1 MKKLVAG
8 FAIALGWATAAG
20 ATPPAPLTTLRAIEA
35 LSNAEADKGLPV
47 VFEATVTY
55 YHKGGYTLFMQDG
68 GVGAYV
74 SPKLDADLHPGD
86 RVLVRGKTFGSYH
99 PIVASDS
106 IVVLHHGTLP
116 KAVPATF
123 DELIR
128 GERDCLMVTLRGVV
142 RAADLK
148 VDSPEN
154 YGGNLQ
160 LLTDGGYVQV
170 SVFNSSE
177 KGIEG
182 LLDDEVE
189 VTGVA
194 GGLFDGKMQAHG
206 VVISVSSSADVK
218 ILKRTS
224 VSPWSLP
231 LTPMGKVFS
240 GFHVTDRTQR
250 VRVHG
255 TVTYYNP
262 GSSVVL
268 QDGASSLWIS
278 TWTYQKMKIGD
289 VVDATGFPEAHN
301 GFLAL
306 TRAEIADSGV
316 QAPIAPLPV
325 TRKQLTESR
334 HIIDLVSLEAQVVT
348 EARGGTQDEY
358 DLTADGQLFT
368 AIYRH
373 PTIGTGLPPMKQ
385 IPIGSKVRVTGIC
398 ITEDSNPFNSGVGFD
413 ILMRTFDDIAV
424 VAKPSL
430 INTRNLILAVSLMFV
445 VVIAVSAWGW
455 MLRRKVDQQT
465 VTLATMAQFEHR
477 RSQILERI
485 NKYDPLDEIL
495 NAVAEMTT
503 SMLDGVPCRCEI
515 AGGAT
520 GGDDQLNPE
529 AARTVEVQ
537 ITGHDE
543 VVLGRLIADLDPD
556 APHSAEELE
565 AIAVGAGLASL
576 AIETRRLYADM
587 RRRSEFDMLT
597 EIHNRFSM
605 EKALAEKIEESQAH
619 SAVFGLIYIDL
630 DKFKPINDQFGHHVG
645 DLYLQEVAA
654 RMNKQ
659 LLGGDLLARLGGDE
673 FAAMV
678 SLHNGR
684 FDLDRIITRLE
695 SCFMEPFIIEGH
707 PIQGSAS
714 IGFALYP
721 EHGATKD
728 SLLNAADAAMY
739 KIKNDKKQLAQMA
752 GGRVNAEYAELGS
765 RD

>member
-1 MKKLVAG
+1 MRKLIAG

-20 ATPPAPLTTLRAIEA
+20 AAPPAPLTTLRAIEA
-35 LSNAEADKGLPV
+35 LSNAEANKGLPV

-74 SPKLDADLHPGD
+74 SPKLDADLVPGD
-86 RVLVRGKTFGSYH
+86 RVLVRGKTLGSYH
-99 PIVASDS
+99 PIVISDS
-106 IVVLHHGTLP
+106 IVVLHHGSLP
-116 KAVPATF
+116 RPVPATF

-128 GERDCLMVTLRGVV
+128 GQRDCLMVTMRGVV

-148 VDSPEN
+148 VDSSEN
-154 YGGNLQ
+154 YGGNMQ

-170 SVFNSSE
+170 SVFNSRE
-177 KGIEG
+177 KLIEG

-206 VVISVSSSADVK
+206 VVISASSSADIK

-224 VSPWSLP
+224 VSPWSLR
-231 LTPMGKVFS
+231 LTPMGQVFS
-240 GFHVTDRTQR
+240 GFHVTDSTQR

-278 TWTYQKMKIGD
+278 TWTFQEMKIGD

-306 TRAEIADSGV
+306 TRAEILDSGV
-316 QAPIAPLPV
+316 QAPVTPLLA

-348 EARGGTQDEY
+348 AARGGTQDEY

-373 PTIGTGLPPMKQ
+373 PTGGGALPPMKQ

-413 ILMRTFDDIAV
+413 ILMRTVDDITV

-430 INTRNLILAVSLMFV
+430 VNTRNLILAVSLMFV
-445 VVIAVSAWGW
+445 VVIGVSAWGW
-455 MLRRKVDQQT
+455 MLRRKVGQQT
-465 VTLATMAQFEHR
+465 ATLATMAQFEHR
-477 RSQILERI
+477 RSQILEKI
-485 NKYDPLDEIL
+485 NKSDPLDEIL
-495 NAVAEMTT
+495 TSIAEMTS
-503 SMLDGVPCRCEI
+503 SMLDGVPCQCKI
-515 AGGAT
+515 AGRAT
-520 GGDDQLNPE
+520 DGDALLNPDTT
-529 AARTVEVQ
+529 RTVEVP
-537 ITGHDE
+537 ITGHDG
-543 VVLGRLIADLDPD
+543 VVLGSLIAGLDPL
-556 APHSAEELE
+556 APNSAEKSE
-565 AIAVGAGLASL
+565 ALTVAAGLASL
-576 AIETRRLYADM
+576 AIETRRLYSDM

-605 EKALAEKIEESQAH
+605 EKALAEKIEESRAS

-630 DKFKPINDQFGHHVG
+630 DKFKPINDQFGHHAG

-684 FDLDRIITRLE
+684 FDLDKIMTRLE
-695 SCFMEPFIIEGH
+695 GCFIEPFAIDGH
-707 PIQGSAS
+707 LIHGEAS

-739 KIKNDKKQLAQMA
+739 KVKKDKKQMAQMVSA
-752 GGRVNAEYAELGS
+752 A
-765 RD
+765 